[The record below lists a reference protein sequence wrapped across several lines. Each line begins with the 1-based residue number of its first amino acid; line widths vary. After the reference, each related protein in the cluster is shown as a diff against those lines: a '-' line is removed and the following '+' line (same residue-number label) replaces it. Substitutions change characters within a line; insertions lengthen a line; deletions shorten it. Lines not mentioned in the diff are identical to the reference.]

1 MKDKNIKGDPEFE
14 KKLREKMKELSS
26 NVDCF
31 DKISSR
37 AFPETDSDFSDSE
50 FTVSDLENVTGKR
63 RIVPILKW
71 TAAATAVVICVGIL
85 PKTVFVQEFLSNIRR
100 NDDAQF
106 RNIVAEIKNETGKN
120 TYEVYDMPLKQY
132 IIADVLVTP
141 FFSCPFNDI
150 DNDTNV
156 RIFVRKIDD
165 TLTNQVY
172 AVEYAGDYSSENFIA
187 AAESAAKFT
196 EDDIKQLK
204 YDHIF
209 GNNDEAINAVKGNFT
224 PDKYGFLTDKDG
236 KNVCVASFDFD
247 CFYKDDTC
255 IAELNTQ
262 VLYSKDVE
270 NTEKYLY
277 DILTTSL
284 NNGGDTYDVIHYE
297 LPVSGKMWKRSLR
310 FDGSND
316 MPAESGSEFVKTNFF
331 GKEEADDLFGV
342 RYYEPYVLANSTLY
356 MTNDIH
362 RIKIG
367 NEAYM
372 GDIFTPAFPDA
383 KRRMRVYIP
392 FTNFMMF
399 SSQADPKFDAV
410 IETNDGEH
418 TITVHNSR
426 LEGDMS
432 VEAVFSDEEI
442 DNIINEQAAQQQKAY
457 MEQKSIQ
464 TTVEGSF
471 SITTETEVVIT
482 YEK

>member
-1 MKDKNIKGDPEFE
+1 
-14 KKLREKMKELSS
+14 
-26 NVDCF
+26 
-31 DKISSR
+31 
-37 AFPETDSDFSDSE
+37 
-50 FTVSDLENVTGKR
+50 
-63 RIVPILKW
+63 
-71 TAAATAVVICVGIL
+71 
-85 PKTVFVQEFLSNIRR
+85 
-100 NDDAQF
+100 
-106 RNIVAEIKNETGKN
+106 
-120 TYEVYDMPLKQY
+120 
-132 IIADVLVTP
+132 
-141 FFSCPFNDI
+141 
-150 DNDTNV
+150 
-156 RIFVRKIDD
+156 
-165 TLTNQVY
+165 
-172 AVEYAGDYSSENFIA
+172 
-187 AAESAAKFT
+187 
-196 EDDIKQLK
+196 
-204 YDHIF
+204 
-209 GNNDEAINAVKGNFT
+209 
-224 PDKYGFLTDKDG
+224 
-236 KNVCVASFDFD
+236 
-247 CFYKDDTC
+247 
-255 IAELNTQ
+255 
-262 VLYSKDVE
+262 
-270 NTEKYLY
+270 
-277 DILTTSL
+277 
-284 NNGGDTYDVIHYE
+284 
-297 LPVSGKMWKRSLR
+297 
-310 FDGSND
+310 